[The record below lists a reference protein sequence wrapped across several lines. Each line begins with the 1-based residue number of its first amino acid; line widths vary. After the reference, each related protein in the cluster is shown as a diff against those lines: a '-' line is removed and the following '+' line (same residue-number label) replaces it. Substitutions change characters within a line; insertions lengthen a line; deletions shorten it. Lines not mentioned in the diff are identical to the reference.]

1 MIPLSRLFLIFLLYS
16 FIGWCSEVLYVGIFY
31 EHKFVNRG
39 FLHGPLC
46 PIYGCGGLV
55 VMQLPDEVKSSWI
68 TLFLSTMVL
77 CSVVEYLASWQMEK
91 IFHMKWWDYSD
102 HRFNLKGRIC
112 LLNSV
117 LFGIMG
123 IITVHFVQPVVDYF
137 VFKLNETVTVYLA
150 AVLGVVFVCDIIV
163 TVNKLSDFNTTMAK
177 LKEFGESLKERYSD
191 ESWFR
196 STSMME
202 MFSSIKERALIERDM
217 FSKGL
222 LQKIDF
228 FSEHRPNEERFV
240 IRFPRLSSAS
250 YKESL
255 GLVKQHIMDGIAEKK
270 AALRMKKHEG
280 E

>member
-1 MIPLSRLFLIFLLYS
+1 
-16 FIGWCSEVLYVGIFY
+16 
-31 EHKFVNRG
+31 
-39 FLHGPLC
+39 
-46 PIYGCGGLV
+46 
-55 VMQLPDEVKSSWI
+55 MQLPDEVKSSWI